1 MIKSIINICRMKKL
15 ITILL
20 SLLTLVSYSQTE
32 LDMLAFN
39 TLNEYRVEHGVK
51 PLIFDSTIWIAAQ
64 HHSTYLSENGYPD
77 NYVCTS
83 GHHELELVEFTDRL
97 RYYGVKWSGTGG
109 ECVASFGCR
118 GSDEKNAAQVISQWD
133 GSPSHKEGML
143 EKDVTR
149 VAISLVPIYWE
160 SDISYTY
167 KGEVITHKLSG
178 IRYCAT
184 LLLVE

>member
-1 MIKSIINICRMKKL
+1 MKKI

-97 RYYGVKWSGTGG
+97 RYYGVKWAGTAV
-109 ECVASFGCR
+109 ECVTSWG
-118 GSDEKNAAQVISQWD
+118 GDNNDVENAIRVINQWD
-133 GSPSHKEGML
+133 SSPSHKE
-143 EKDVTR
+143 DVTR
-149 VAISLVPIYWE
+149 MAISIVE
-160 SDISYTY
+160 VRFNCDMSYTY
-167 KGEVITHKLSG
+167 KGEVITNKFTCVK
-178 IRYCAT
+178 YFAT
-184 LLLVE
+184 FLVVE

>member
-1 MIKSIINICRMKKL
+1 MKKIL
-15 ITILL
+15 TILL
-20 SLLTLVSYSQTE
+20 LILTISSYSQTK
-32 LDMLAFN
+32 LDMLTFN
-39 TLNEYRVEHGVK
+39 ALNEYRIERGVK
-51 PLIFDSTIWIAAQ
+51 PLVFDSTVWKAAQ
-64 HHSTYLSENGYPD
+64 HHSTYLSQNDYPS
-77 NYVCTS
+77 NYVCSS
-83 GHHELELVEFTDRL
+83 GHNELELVEFTDRL

-109 ECVASFGCR
+109 ECVATWGCR
-118 GSDEKNAAQVISQWD
+118 GSNEKNAVQVIGQWD

-184 LLLVE
+184 LLVVR